1 MGYHFSF
8 SPNLRLILLGQ
19 SWLLAYLQ
27 TREDF
32 GTGMQYVTTKVAVV
46 KTTARDLL
54 ANTKDGPIGSG
65 LKYIANKTPFFGFAK
80 SKVTEVGAKANLISD
95 RLFKLAS
102 DNAERVILVASCTA
116 LAVLSPIT
124 ITIALGLGV
133 SAFGAR
139 TIREEGSSDS
149 DKAALRKDSKKATDF
164 LITAKDIS
172 QGAISRIAG
181 GARKFLGSK
190 KNSFDKNA
198 FL

>member
-1 MGYHFSF
+1 VS
-8 SPNLRLILLGQ
+8 
-19 SWLLAYLQ
+19 A
-27 TREDF
+27 
-32 GTGMQYVTTKVAVV
+32 
-46 KTTARDLL
+46 
-54 ANTKDGPIGSG
+54 
-65 LKYIANKTPFFGFAK
+65 
-80 SKVTEVGAKANLISD
+80 VGAKANLVFD
-95 RLFKLAS
+95 RLYKLVS